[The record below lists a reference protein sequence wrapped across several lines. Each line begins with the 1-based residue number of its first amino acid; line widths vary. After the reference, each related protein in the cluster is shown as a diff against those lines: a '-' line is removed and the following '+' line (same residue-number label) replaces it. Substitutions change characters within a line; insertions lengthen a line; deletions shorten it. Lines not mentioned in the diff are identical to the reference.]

1 MSVGSSA
8 GGSGGD
14 LHLAFGTP
22 IGDSASLLG
31 GGGCSDR
38 GGGVCISSDIR
49 RSANSGSVATS
60 SIDTGDI

>member
-31 GGGCSDR
+31 GGG
-38 GGGVCISSDIR
+38 
-49 RSANSGSVATS
+49 
-60 SIDTGDI
+60 